1 MPSIANQVVETIISQ
16 SIFPI
21 SSKGTPSL
29 VVTKWINRVLNLVV
43 NKSRQMVTSCFE
55 VLVLRYSGFAVEEL
69 RSLDDHTSSL
79 FLSLAQLVKKNRH
92 HDVTLAAVLRLVG
105 TCVRFSS
112 HSSMKTRAGK
122 LENVCIPLLDHSSQA
137 VRSFA
142 ACCIASLCY
151 SVGTAESWYRAISR
165 SINSMHTILD

>member
-69 RSLDDHTSSL
+69 RSL
-79 FLSLAQLVKKNRH
+79 FY
-92 HDVTLAAVLRLVG
+92 
-105 TCVRFSS
+105 
-112 HSSMKTRAGK
+112 
-122 LENVCIPLLDHSSQA
+122 P
-137 VRSFA
+137 
-142 ACCIASLCY
+142 
-151 SVGTAESWYRAISR
+151 
-165 SINSMHTILD
+165 